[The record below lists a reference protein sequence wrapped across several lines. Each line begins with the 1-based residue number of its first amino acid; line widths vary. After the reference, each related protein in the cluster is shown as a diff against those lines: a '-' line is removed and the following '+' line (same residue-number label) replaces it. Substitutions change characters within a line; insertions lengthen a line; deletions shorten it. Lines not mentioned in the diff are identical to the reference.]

1 MHFPAALAVTLFA
14 TVPALGQDTPSTAT
28 TWWSHQP
35 MVRHQPPP
43 VQLQSW
49 PRNEIDHFILARL
62 EEAELPPA
70 PEASRAALI
79 RRAHYDLTGLPPT
92 ADEVSAFV
100 NDPDPEAWPRLI
112 DRLLASPQYGEKWGR
127 HWLDIVRYADTNGF
141 ERDADK
147 PGAWRYRDWVVSSLN
162 RDMPY
167 DRFLVEQ
174 LAGDELPDRT
184 FDTMVATG
192 YYRLGM
198 WDDEV
203 PDLKQALYD
212 DLDGIVDVTARGMLG
227 IGMGCARCHDHKGD
241 PITQRDYYSF
251 AAFFAG
257 LRPYKSMAGNSIEA
271 GNVLRSLAPE
281 FGVRDFLAERTAYQ
295 AERGALIGRLQAI
308 QARAGVS
315 SATPELGLVTHFA
328 FETPAAAPEAD
339 RAVVRSSVG
348 GSIGEVVD
356 LGFGSNGREGLC
368 ASFDGGDDAMSFDRP
383 VSDDFTIAF
392 WMKSDRLGAGQD
404 VDPRWFLGS
413 GLVDGEVPGIT
424 DDFGISMVGNG
435 LIAAGAG
442 RPETFLSST
451 TGYND
456 GTWHH
461 VAFTRVRATGQLRL
475 FVDGREVASAIGGS
489 QSLTANRRL
498 FVGVMATGHNPF
510 TGQLDELRVY
520 DRALDDDALLSLA
533 TGTAP
538 ATALA
543 MISSATDATT
553 AEGWRITRDQ
563 LVALRPPVMRVEG
576 ILCATDRL
584 DVPPMHVLTR
594 GSPHAPA
601 EEVPAAVPAVLSSLP
616 LGTPT
621 PAHGESSGRR
631 LALAEWI
638 ASPKNV
644 RTARVA
650 ANRLWQHHFGKGLV
664 NSANDFGKFG
674 DKPTHPELLDW
685 LSLRLIDEGWSLKA
699 MHRLIML
706 SAAYQID
713 SVAAPGL
720 RDRVLLEDPANER
733 LSRFRLR
740 RLTAEELRDSMM
752 AASGTLSLVS
762 GGPGVRPPLPAEVLA
777 TSSRPDEVW
786 PLTPPESWG
795 RRSLYMHQKRS
806 IQDPLLAVFDQAD
819 IDNSCPVRFN
829 TVQPTQSLILFNGDF
844 ANDQARL
851 LAERARR
858 ESPSSPVTALVRIAY
873 GRDPTSEEVH
883 GAEALLAELA
893 TQHAV
898 ASNEALSL
906 LALTLLNSNEFMYVD

>member
-1 MHFPAALAVTLFA
+1 MALPAMTLGTALAS
-14 TVPALGQDTPSTAT
+14 GQDLAPQTSS
-28 TWWSHQP
+28 WWSHQP
-35 MVRHQPPP
+35 MVRHEPPA
-43 VQLQSW
+43 VMDGAW
-49 PRNEIDHFILARL
+49 PRNEIDQFILAPL
-62 EEAELPPA
+62 ESALLPPA
-70 PEASRAALI
+70 PVAARAALI
-79 RRAHYDLTGLPPT
+79 RRACYDLTGLPPT

-100 NDPDPEAWPRLI
+100 NDADPEAWPRLI
-112 DRLLASPQYGEKWGR
+112 DRLLATPQYGEKWGR

-141 ERDADK
+141 ERDSEK
-147 PGAWRYRDWVVSSLN
+147 PGAWRYRDWVVASLN
-162 RDMPY
+162 RDTPY

-212 DLDGIVDVTARGMLG
+212 DLDGIVDITARGMLG

-257 LRPYKSMAGNSIEA
+257 LRPYKSSPGNSIEA
-271 GNVLRSLAPE
+271 GNVMRSLATE
-281 FGVRDFLAERTAYQ
+281 FGVRDLSTEQVAHRQER
-295 AERGALIGRLQAI
+295 EALIAQLLAT
-308 QARAGVS
+308 QARAGVPV
-315 SATPELGLVTHFA
+315 TPPELGLVTHFE
-328 FETPAAAPEAD
+328 FEIPADAPEAD
-339 RAVVRSSVG
+339 RASMSSRVG
-348 GSIGEVVD
+348 GAIGEVVD
-356 LGFGSNGREGLC
+356 LGFGAAGREGLC
-368 ASFDGGDDAMSFDRP
+368 ASFDGGDDSMSFDRP
-383 VSDDFTIAF
+383 VCDDFTIAF
-392 WMKSDRLGAGQD
+392 WMKSDRLGAGHD
-404 VDPRWFLGS
+404 LDPRWFLGT

-435 LIAAGAG
+435 IIAAGAG
-442 RPETFLSST
+442 RPETFLSSG

-456 GTWHH
+456 GSWHH
-461 VAFTRVRATGQLRL
+461 VALTRVRASGQLRL
-475 FVDGREVASAIGGS
+475 VIDGREVSSAIGGS

-498 FVGVMATGHNPF
+498 SVGVMATGHNPF

-520 DRALDDDALLSLA
+520 ERALDDDELLTLA

-538 ATALA
+538 ASALA
-543 MISSATDATT
+543 PIADATDAAT
-553 AEGWRITRDQ
+553 AEGWRATRDQ
-563 LVALRPPVMRVEG
+563 LLSLHPPITRAEG

-601 EEVPAAVPAVLSSLP
+601 EEVPAAVPTVLNWLP
-616 LGTPT
+616 LATPT

-631 LALAEWI
+631 LALAKWI
-638 ASPKNV
+638 ASPDNV

-650 ANRLWQHHFGKGLV
+650 ANRLWQHHFGQGLV
-664 NSANDFGKFG
+664 PSSNDFGKFG
-674 DKPTHPELLDW
+674 EKPTHPELLDW
-685 LSLRLIDEGWSLKA
+685 LALRLIDEGWSFKA

-706 SAAYQID
+706 SATYQMD
-713 SVAAPGL
+713 SVAAPAV
-720 RDRVLLEDPANER
+720 RERVLAQDPSNER

-740 RLTAEELRDSMM
+740 RLTAEELRDSML
-752 AASGTLSLVS
+752 AASGGLVLAA

-786 PLTPPESWG
+786 PLTPPETWG
-795 RRSLYMHQKRS
+795 RRSIYMHQKRS

-819 IDNSCPVRFN
+819 IDNTCPVRFN
-829 TVQPTQSLILFNGDF
+829 TVQPTQSLILFNGEF
-844 ANDQARL
+844 ANVQARRI
-851 LAERARR
+851 AQRAQR
-858 ESPSSPVTALVRIAY
+858 ESPDEPVAALVRIAY
-873 GRDPTSEEVH
+873 GRSPTIEELAD
-883 GAEALLAELA
+883 AEAMLNELA

-898 ASNEALSL
+898 APAEAMSL
-906 LALTLLNSNEFMYVD
+906 LALTLLNSNEFMHVD